1 MRRFEFGRP
10 PTATPIRSRPAGGPR
25 LCWPPILACVLGLAG
40 CGNPEQARLAQ
51 DAVHL
56 RAELQATR
64 WQLQTLRIERDDLA
78 QRVHRA
84 EASALQLRSDTKL
97 LGDANTEL
105 ADAVNRLSYE
115 DWNKVVPDVQLRFS
129 DVENAAHDL
138 DSRVVRVLNALG
150 GESPR

>member
-1 MRRFEFGRP
+1 MRRFESGRP
-10 PTATPIRSRPAGGPR
+10 PTPTPMRRRPASPPR
-25 LCWPPILACVLGLAG
+25 LCWPLILACVLSLAG
-40 CGNPEQARLAQ
+40 CGDPEQARLAQ
-51 DAVHL
+51 ETVHL

-64 WQLQTLRIERDDLA
+64 WRLQTLRIERDDLA

-129 DVENAAHDL
+129 DVENAARDL

-150 GESPR
+150 DESPR